1 MTQAAI
7 LGETCG
13 RMVWAGR
20 AVEICQVAR
29 YTCGRESGKQ
39 IIFVTLGAR
48 SNIDMS
54 AGQGERRIAM
64 VKRCAWP
71 AGCSVTQSAV
81 LREACGHVVWIGRA
95 VEICQMA

>member
-7 LGETCG
+7 LGKTCG
-13 RMVWAGR
+13 RMVWIGR
-20 AVEICQVAR
+20 AVEICQMAR
-29 YTCGRESGKQ
+29 YTWGRESGEQ
-39 IIFVTLGAR
+39 IIFVTLGTR
-48 SNIDMS
+48 SHIDMS

-71 AGCSVTQSAV
+71 AGCSVTQPAV
-81 LREACGHVVWIGRA
+81 QREAGCHVIWTGCA

>member
-13 RMVWAGR
+13 RMVWVGR

-29 YTCGRESGKQ
+29 YTCGRESGEQ
-39 IIFVTLGAR
+39 IVFMTLDTR
-48 SNIDMS
+48 SYIDMS
-54 AGQGERRIAM
+54 AGQGERRIDM

-81 LREACGHVVWIGRA
+81 LRETCGHVVWTGCA

>member
-1 MTQAAI
+1 MTQAA
-7 LGETCG
+7 LLREPSCLL
-13 RMVWAGR
+13 VWVGR
-20 AVEICQVAR
+20 AVEICQMAR
-29 YTCGRESGKQ
+29 YTCGRESGEQ
-39 IIFVTLGAR
+39 TVFVTLGTR

-71 AGCSVTQSAV
+71 AGCSVTKSAV
-81 LREACGHVVWIGRA
+81 LRETCGHVVGIGCA